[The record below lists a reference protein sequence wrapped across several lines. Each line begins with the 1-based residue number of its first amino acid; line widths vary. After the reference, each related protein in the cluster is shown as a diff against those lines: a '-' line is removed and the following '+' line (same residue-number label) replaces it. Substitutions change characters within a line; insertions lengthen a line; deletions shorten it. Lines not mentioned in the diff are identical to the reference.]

1 MADKQGR
8 QAYGKAVKN
17 MAELLR
23 TIQLNKSF
31 SEKVVLNDISFA
43 LEKGSI
49 TALMAASGTG
59 KTTLLRILM
68 GLESPDSGLIQNSE
82 PLQLSAVFQED
93 RLCENL
99 SPLSNI
105 RLVTGSSL
113 STSVLTAELSK
124 LGLTDCISHPVR
136 KLSGGERRRVA
147 LLRAL
152 LAPWNL
158 LLLDEP
164 FKGLDPDT
172 KKAAMDYVLS
182 FSRTEKA
189 ILLVT
194 HDLYEAEYM
203 ADHILRI

>member
-1 MADKQGR
+1 M
-8 QAYGKAVKN
+8 GKHRHQ
-17 MAELLR
+17 LL
-23 TIQLNKSF
+23 
-31 SEKVVLNDISFA
+31 
-43 LEKGSI
+43 GH
-49 TALMAASGTG
+49 MAAAEDIDPAGGIDLFG
-59 KTTLLRILM
+59 KNVAGAGRV
-68 GLESPDSGLIQNSE
+68 
-82 PLQLSAVFQED
+82 AVVFQED

-172 KKAAMDYVLS
+172 KKAAMDFNISISGSAKL
-182 FSRTEKA
+182 FSY
-189 ILLVT
+189 
-194 HDLYEAEYM
+194 LYM
-203 ADHILRI
+203 DCWLK